1 MSQKHYLKDLLTE
14 GSRMSRRQT
23 LWRLLG
29 LIRSLWGV
37 MIFSIAMRA
46 LNQTASIAIL
56 TLGAW
61 GVSLAVARP
70 AAGDLR
76 PILVAL
82 VVMGLFKGILRYLE
96 QFSGHYVAFHLLA
109 TMRDQFYRRIEPLA
123 PAVLMGNRSGD
134 VVSRATADVERIEVF
149 YAHTIAPAATAVL
162 VPALALTALAR
173 FDGLLALTL
182 LPFLAGVGLLAPWL
196 ADRLGRQLGMA
207 LRRVVA
213 GVNAHF
219 TDSIQGLREIVA
231 FGRGADRRLEI
242 REQGERLVSVQARAA
257 RVAGLQNGL
266 TDALVATGILSVLG
280 VGLWLVGQGRLVPL
294 LLPPIVALTMT
305 TFGPVL
311 AAASVVHDLNQALA
325 GAARLFALMDRT
337 PAVRDNVTAPPP
349 EPVEPSIRFQEVRF
363 RYRDD
368 GPWVLKYLG
377 FEVPAG
383 RTVALVG
390 PSGAGKSTVV
400 NLLLRFWDANKGHVR
415 LGQYDVR
422 DFPQEDLR
430 RRVAVVSQ
438 HTYLFNTTIK
448 ENLRLGN
455 PQADDAEIER
465 AARLANIH
473 DFVAAL
479 PQGYDTPVGEMGVKL
494 SGGQRQRLAIARA
507 LLKDAPILVLDEATS
522 NLDAETERDIQAA
535 IHRLTQ
541 GRTTLVIAHRLSTVV
556 NADEILVMDGGC
568 IVERGRHAE
577 LLACGGVYARLFARQ
592 QDELGEQLC

>member
-1 MSQKHYLKDLLTE
+1 
-14 GSRMSRRQT
+14 MSRRKV
-23 LWRLLG
+23 LRRLLG
-29 LIRSLWGV
+29 LVRSLWGV
-37 MIFSIAMRA
+37 MLFSITMRT
-46 LNQTASIAIL
+46 LNQIGSIAIL

-61 GVSLAVARP
+61 GLSVVIAQP
-70 AAGDLR
+70 ATGDLR
-76 PILVAL
+76 PVLVAL
-82 VVMGLFKGILRYLE
+82 VVMGLFKGVLRYLE
-96 QFSGHYVAFHLLA
+96 QFSGHYVAFRLLA
-109 TMRDQFYRRIEPLA
+109 TMRDRFYRSIEPLA
-123 PAVLMGNRSGD
+123 PAVLMDNRSGD

-149 YAHTIAPAATAVL
+149 YAHTIGPAATAVL
-162 VPALALTALAR
+162 VPALALIVLAR
-173 FDGLLALTL
+173 FDVALSLTL
-182 LPFLAGVGLLAPWL
+182 LPFLAGVGLLTPWL
-196 ADRLGRQLGMA
+196 ADRLGRQLGMD

-213 GVNAHF
+213 DVNAHF

-231 FGRGADRRLEI
+231 FGRGADRRQEI

-266 TDALVATGILSVLG
+266 TDGLVATGTLSVLG
-280 VGLWLVGQGRLVPL
+280 VGLWLVGQGRLYPL

-305 TFGPVL
+305 AFGPVL
-311 AAASVVHDLNQALA
+311 AAASVVQDLNQALA
-325 GAARLFALMDRT
+325 GAGRLFALMDRK
-337 PAVRDNVTAPPP
+337 PAVRDSVTAPPLSIK
-349 EPVEPSIRFQEVRF
+349 PSIHFEDVYFCYQVSHDE
-363 RYRDD
+363 DD
-368 GPWVLKYLG
+368 GRGQHAAEWVHNGLS
-377 FEVPAG
+377 FDVPAG

-390 PSGAGKSTVV
+390 SSGAGKSTVV

-422 DFPQEDLR
+422 DFPQEHLR

-448 ENLRLGN
+448 ENLRLGD
-455 PQADDAEIER
+455 PQAGEAEIER

-473 DFVAAL
+473 DFIVSL

-522 NLDAETERDIQAA
+522 NLDAETEREIQAA
-535 IHRLTQ
+535 IHQLTQ

-556 NADEILVMDGGC
+556 NADEILVMDGGR

-577 LLACGGVYARLFARQ
+577 LLARGGVYARLFARQ
-592 QDELGEQLC
+592 QDEVRDALRACK